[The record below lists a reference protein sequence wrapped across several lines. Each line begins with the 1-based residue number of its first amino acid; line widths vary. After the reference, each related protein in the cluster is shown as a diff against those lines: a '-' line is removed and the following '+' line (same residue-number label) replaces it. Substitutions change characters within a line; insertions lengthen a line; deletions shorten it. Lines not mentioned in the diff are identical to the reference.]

1 MLPTALNIILYYIIL
16 YYITLFIFCL
26 IFYLVCNYLVCNYL
40 VCNFFFTKEE
50 SNADML
56 VSEQVGVAAMAVV
69 SLRWSSRSASDHLVG
84 VAGC

>member
-1 MLPTALNIILYYIIL
+1 MSPDNEIVHRTIGGAIRNFDLLDANSNTFDVPLNLSFQHFFFL
-16 YYITLFIFCL
+16 
-26 IFYLVCNYLVCNYL
+26 
-40 VCNFFFTKEE
+40 FFTKEE

-56 VSEQVGVAAMAVV
+56 VSEQVDVAAMAVV

>member
-1 MLPTALNIILYYIIL
+1 MCNN
-16 YYITLFIFCL
+16 
-26 IFYLVCNYLVCNYL
+26 FYLVCD
-40 VCNFFFTKEE
+40 FTKEE

-69 SLRWSSRSASDHLVG
+69 SLRWSSRSAIDHLVG

>member
-1 MLPTALNIILYYIIL
+1 M
-16 YYITLFIFCL
+16 
-26 IFYLVCNYLVCNYL
+26 CN
-40 VCNFFFTKEE
+40 FTKEE

-56 VSEQVGVAAMAVV
+56 VSEQVGVAAV